1 MPRYAKKG
9 TTIADIGQKMFEILV
24 AARREYSFSE
34 LERESG
40 IKLKCFDDIPADVAA
55 DHFWDYA
62 LHELGYSN
70 TKARKDLEKIDFD
83 FENAGKEFLEENL
96 KSTLPDGTAFVWA
109 WAGGDWEY
117 PVRFVLY
124 IDPKDELRAYIPD
137 DGNVYCRKC
146 KSAYGTC
153 ECEDGKVSEDAM
165 SNDDLKP
172 DFEKMYQAVCNRI
185 EVK

>member
-9 TTIADIGQKMFEILV
+9 TTVADIGQKMFEILA
-24 AARREYSFSE
+24 AARRQYSFGE

-40 IKLKCFDDIPADVAA
+40 CELKCFDDIPADVAA
-55 DHFWDYA
+55 GHFWDYA
-62 LHELGYSN
+62 LHEFGYSN

-96 KSTLPDGTAFVWA
+96 KSTLPDGTAFIWC

-137 DGNVYCRKC
+137 EGNVYCRKC

-165 SNDDLKP
+165 SDDNLKP
-172 DFEKMYQAVCNRI
+172 DFEKMYEAVCNRI